1 MDMSSIPLSIEQH
14 TLLFIVAFCIIYLI
28 IHSDVFHEQILS
40 KIDGATQGNYS
51 TTWGQIIQMMA
62 TLGGIVVATMVI

>member
-1 MDMSSIPLSIEQH
+1 MDTSIPFAVEQN
-14 TLLFIVAFCIIYLI
+14 TVLFIIAFCIIYLL

-51 TTWGQIIQMMA
+51 TTWGQMIQMMA
-62 TLGGIVVATMVI
+62 TLGGIIVAVMVI